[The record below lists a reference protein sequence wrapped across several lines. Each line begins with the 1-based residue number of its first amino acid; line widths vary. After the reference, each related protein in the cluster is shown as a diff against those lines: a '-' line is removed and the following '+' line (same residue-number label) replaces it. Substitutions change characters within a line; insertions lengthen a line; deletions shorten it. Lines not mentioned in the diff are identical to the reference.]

1 MAQQAKLTVQ
11 TRAEVGRN
19 AIKKVRKQGLIPG
32 VIYGVGHEPI
42 NLEVN
47 SRQLSTV
54 LAHSSSENI
63 LLDLEIIDG
72 DNKRN
77 SLAMIQEVQHH
88 PLQRRILHVDFHAVS
103 ATEKIT
109 AEVPIETV
117 GEPVG
122 VKTGGGLLEHILRDL
137 EVECLPGDLPE
148 RIQVDVTSLDVS
160 QSIHVKDLQLPAG
173 VEAITDGDLTVVAV
187 SAPRVE
193 EEEATGTLGATPA
206 APEVITAKKPEEGA
220 APAAS

>member
-11 TRAEVGRN
+11 TRAVVGRN

-32 VIYGVGHEPI
+32 VIYGVGQEPI
-42 NLEVN
+42 NLEIN
-47 SRQLSTV
+47 GRQLSTV
-54 LAHSSSENI
+54 LARSSSENI
-63 LLDLEIIDG
+63 LLELEIVDG

-77 SLAMIQEVQHH
+77 SLVMIQEVQHH
-88 PLQRRILHVDFHAVS
+88 PLQRQILHVDFHAVS

-109 AEVPIETV
+109 AEVPIEAV

-148 RIQVDVTSLDVS
+148 RIQVDVSSLDLN
-160 QSIHVKDLQLPAG
+160 QSIHVKDLKLPPG
-173 VEAITDGDLTVVAV
+173 VEAVTDGDLTVVAV
-187 SAPRVE
+187 SAARVE
-193 EEEATGTLGATPA
+193 EEPAEVGAAPTT
-206 APEVITAKKPEEGA
+206 PEVITAKKPEEGA
-220 APAAS
+220 APAES

>member
-11 TRAEVGRN
+11 TRTQVGRN
-19 AIKKVRKQGLIPG
+19 AIKRVRKEGLIPG
-32 VIYGVGHEPI
+32 VIYGVGQEPI

-47 SRQLSTV
+47 RRQLSTV

-63 LLDLEIIDG
+63 LLELEIVDG

-88 PLQRRILHVDFHAVS
+88 PIQRQILHVDFHAVS

-117 GEPVG
+117 GEPIG
-122 VKTGGGLLEHILRDL
+122 VKTNGGLLEHNLRDL
-137 EVECLPGDLPE
+137 EVECLPGDLPD
-148 RIQVDVTSLDVS
+148 RIEVDVTGLDIN
-160 QSIHVKDLQLPAG
+160 QSIHVKDLKLPPG
-173 VEAITDGDLTVVAV
+173 VEAVTDGELTVVAV
-187 SAPRVE
+187 SAARVE
-193 EEEATGTLGATPA
+193 EEPTEALGATPA

-220 APAAS
+220 GAAES

>member
-47 SRQLSTV
+47 GRQLSTV

-63 LLDLEIIDG
+63 LLELEIVDG
-72 DNKRN
+72 ENKRN

-109 AEVPIETV
+109 AEVPIETT

-122 VKTGGGLLEHILRDL
+122 VKTGGGLLEHVLRDL

-148 RIQVDVTSLDVS
+148 RIQVDVTNLDVN

-193 EEEATGTLGATPA
+193 EEPTGALGATPV

-220 APAAS
+220 APATS

>member
-11 TRAEVGRN
+11 KRAEVGRN

-32 VIYGVGHEPI
+32 VIYGVGQEPI

-47 SRQLSTV
+47 GRQLSTV

-63 LLDLEIIDG
+63 LLELEIVDG
-72 DNKRN
+72 DDKRN

-88 PLQRRILHVDFHAVS
+88 PIQRQILHVDFHAVS

-148 RIQVDVTSLDVS
+148 RIQVDVSGLDLN

-173 VEAITDGDLTVVAV
+173 VEAVTDGDLTVVAV
-187 SAPRVE
+187 SEARVE
-193 EEEATGTLGATPA
+193 EEPTDLGAAPV
-206 APEVITAKKPEEGA
+206 APEVISAKKPEEGA
-220 APAAS
+220 ASAES

>member
-11 TRAEVGRN
+11 TRAVIGRN

-32 VIYGVGHEPI
+32 VIYGAGQEPI
-42 NLEVN
+42 NLELN
-47 SRQLSTV
+47 GRELATV
-54 LAHSSSENI
+54 LSRSSSENI
-63 LLDLEIIDG
+63 LLELEIVDG
-72 DNKRN
+72 ENKRN
-77 SLAMIQEVQHH
+77 SLAMIKEVQHH
-88 PLQRRILHVDFHAVS
+88 PLQRQILHVDFHAVS

-109 AEVPIETV
+109 AEVPIETI

-148 RIQVDVTSLDVS
+148 RILIDVTGLDLD

-187 SAPRVE
+187 SEARVE
-193 EEEATGTLGATPA
+193 EEPAEALGAAPV
-206 APEVITAKKPEEGA
+206 APEVISAKKPEEGT
-220 APAAS
+220 APAES

>member
-11 TRAEVGRN
+11 TRTQVGRN
-19 AIKKVRKQGLIPG
+19 AIKKVRKEGLIPG

-47 SRQLSTV
+47 GRQLSSV
-54 LAHSSSENI
+54 LAHASSENI
-63 LLDLEIIDG
+63 LLELEIVDG

-88 PLQRRILHVDFHAVS
+88 PIQRQILHVDFHAVS

-109 AEVPIETV
+109 AEVPIETI

-122 VKTGGGLLEHILRDL
+122 VKTNGGLLEHILRDL
-137 EVECLPGDLPE
+137 EVQCLPGDLPE
-148 RIQVDVTSLDVS
+148 RIEVDVNSLDIN
-160 QSIHVKDLQLPAG
+160 QSIHVKDLKLPPG
-173 VEAITDGDLTVVAV
+173 VEALTDGDLTVVAV
-187 SAPRVE
+187 SAARVDE
-193 EEEATGTLGATPA
+193 EPTEALGATPA

-220 APAAS
+220 GAAES

>member
-47 SRQLSTV
+47 GRQLSTV

-63 LLDLEIIDG
+63 LLELEIVDG

-109 AEVPIETV
+109 AEVPIETI

-148 RIQVDVTSLDVS
+148 RIQVDVSSLDIN
-160 QSIHVKDLQLPAG
+160 QSIHVKDLQLPVG

-187 SAPRVE
+187 SAARVE
-193 EEEATGTLGATPA
+193 EEAPGALGATPV

>member
-47 SRQLSTV
+47 SRQLSAV

-72 DNKRN
+72 DDKRN

-109 AEVPIETV
+109 AEVPIETI

-148 RIQVDVTSLDVS
+148 RIQVDVTSLDIN

-187 SAPRVE
+187 SAARVE
-193 EEEATGTLGATPA
+193 EEATEALGATPA

>member
-11 TRAEVGRN
+11 TRTQVGRN

-32 VIYGVGHEPI
+32 VIYGAGQEPI

-54 LAHSSSENI
+54 LAHAASENI
-63 LLDLEIIDG
+63 LLELEIIDG

-88 PLQRRILHVDFHAVS
+88 PLQREILHIDFHAVS

-109 AEVPIETV
+109 AEVPIEAV

-122 VKTGGGLLEHILRDL
+122 VKTNNGLLAHILRNL

-148 RIQVDVTSLDVS
+148 RIRVDVSNLDIND
-160 QSIHVKDLQLPAG
+160 SIHVKELQLPPG
-173 VEAITDGDLTVVAV
+173 VEAITDGELTVVAV
-187 SAPRVE
+187 SAARVE
-193 EEEATGTLGATPA
+193 EEEAAEAAGAVPV
-206 APEVITAKKPEEGA
+206 APEVITAKKPEESAGTA
-220 APAAS
+220 ES

>member
-11 TRAEVGRN
+11 TRAVVGRN

-32 VIYGVGHEPI
+32 VIYGVGQEPI

-47 SRQLSTV
+47 GRQLSTV
-54 LAHSSSENI
+54 LSHASSENI
-63 LLDLEIIDG
+63 LLELEIVDG

-88 PLQRRILHVDFHAVS
+88 PLQRQILHVDFHAVS

-117 GEPVG
+117 GEPIG

-137 EVECLPGDLPE
+137 EVECLPGDLPD
-148 RIQVDVTSLDVS
+148 RIQVDVSGLDLN
-160 QSIHVKDLQLPAG
+160 QSIHVKELKLPPG
-173 VEAITDGDLTVVAV
+173 VEAVTDADLTVVAV
-187 SAPRVE
+187 SMARVE
-193 EEEATGTLGATPA
+193 EEPTEVGAAPVT
-206 APEVITAKKPEEGA
+206 PEVITAKKPEEGA
-220 APAAS
+220 AAAES

>member
-11 TRAEVGRN
+11 TRTQVGRN
-19 AIKKVRKQGLIPG
+19 AIKKVRKEGLIPG
-32 VIYGVGHEPI
+32 VIYGVGQEPI

-47 SRQLSTV
+47 GRQLSTV
-54 LAHSSSENI
+54 LAHASSENI
-63 LLDLEIIDG
+63 LLELEIVDG

-88 PLQRRILHVDFHAVS
+88 PIKRQILHVDFHAVS

-109 AEVPIETV
+109 AEVPIETI

-122 VKTGGGLLEHILRDL
+122 VKTNGGLLEHNLRDL
-137 EVECLPGDLPE
+137 EVECLPADLPE
-148 RIQVDVTSLDVS
+148 RIEVDVTNLDVN
-160 QSIHVKDLQLPAG
+160 QSIHVKDLKLPPG
-173 VEAITDGDLTVVAV
+173 VEAVTDADLTVVAV
-187 SAPRVE
+187 SAARVDE
-193 EEEATGTLGATPA
+193 EPTEALVATPA

-220 APAAS
+220 GAAE

>member
-11 TRAEVGRN
+11 TRTQVGRN
-19 AIKKVRKQGLIPG
+19 AIKKVRKEGLIPG
-32 VIYGVGHEPI
+32 VIYGVGQEPI

-47 SRQLSTV
+47 GRQLSTV

-63 LLDLEIIDG
+63 LLELEIVDG

-88 PLQRRILHVDFHAVS
+88 PIQRQILHVDFHAVS

-109 AEVPIETV
+109 AEVPIETI

-122 VKTGGGLLEHILRDL
+122 VKTNGGLLEHILRDL
-137 EVECLPGDLPE
+137 EVECLPADLPE
-148 RIQVDVTSLDVS
+148 RIEVDVASLDIN
-160 QSIHVKDLQLPAG
+160 QSIHVKDLKLPPG
-173 VEAITDGDLTVVAV
+173 VEAVTDADLTVVAV
-187 SAPRVE
+187 SAARVE
-193 EEEATGTLGATPA
+193 EEPTEALGATPV

-220 APAAS
+220 GGAAS

>member
-11 TRAEVGRN
+11 TRKQVGRN
-19 AIKKVRKQGLIPG
+19 AIKKVRKEGLIPG

-47 SRQLSTV
+47 GRQLSTV
-54 LAHSSSENI
+54 LAHASSENI
-63 LLDLEIIDG
+63 LLELEIVDG

-88 PLQRRILHVDFHAVS
+88 PIQRQILHVDFHAVS

-109 AEVPIETV
+109 AEVPIETI

-122 VKTGGGLLEHILRDL
+122 VKTNGGLLEHNLRDL
-137 EVECLPGDLPE
+137 EVECLPADLPE
-148 RIQVDVTSLDVS
+148 RIEVDVTNLDIN
-160 QSIHVKDLQLPAG
+160 QSIHVKDLKLPPG
-173 VEAITDGDLTVVAV
+173 VEAVTDADLTVVAV
-187 SAPRVE
+187 SAARVE
-193 EEEATGTLGATPA
+193 EEPTEALGATPA

-220 APAAS
+220 AAAE

>member
-11 TRAEVGRN
+11 KRAEVGRN

-32 VIYGVGHEPI
+32 VIYGVGQEPI

-47 SRQLSTV
+47 GRQLSTV
-54 LAHSSSENI
+54 LARASSENI
-63 LLDLEIIDG
+63 LLELEIVDG
-72 DNKRN
+72 DNKHN

-88 PLQRRILHVDFHAVS
+88 PLQRQILHVDFHAVS
-103 ATEKIT
+103 ANEKIT
-109 AEVPIETV
+109 AEVPIEAV
-117 GEPVG
+117 GEPIG

-148 RIQVDVTSLDVS
+148 RIQVDVSGLDLN

-173 VEAITDGDLTVVAV
+173 VEAVTDAELTVVAV
-187 SAPRVE
+187 SEARVE
-193 EEEATGTLGATPA
+193 EEPTEALGAAPVT
-206 APEVITAKKPEEGA
+206 PEVITAKKPEEGA
-220 APAAS
+220 APAES